1 MGRHSLPDARSAGAR
16 RARSPRRRTV
26 TIAAAVVVSVA
37 AGTGIAAGSGLLS
50 LSETSC
56 DNTPVRLDLVA
67 SPDIAPALRA
77 VADRA
82 RRDHVT
88 SDGRCIDIRVTAREN
103 AEVANTLA
111 TSSVAPDYQIWVPD
125 SDLWVERATGAG
137 DGVALTP
144 AGNVAL
150 SPVALAALPTSAQ
163 ALGWPAKT
171 YTWAALAAATGN
183 TDTVRL
189 GAADPSR
196 SATGLLALS
205 SIAES
210 ERLESERQGGDPRQ
224 TGAGQG
230 GADGKQGADGRTKT
244 EDQEGAGG
252 TRAAA
257 TARLLTQRVSESDSR
272 VLESLARDDAG
283 AGLNDP
289 RSNEAVLLSEQAAF
303 RHNSENGGSAKL
315 DLFYPTD
322 GAPALDYPYS
332 LVNQSALSTD
342 ESRAAMR
349 FMALLSEDSS
359 YRTLAEHG
367 FRVANTPVHDDVLL
381 TAGGRSPQP
390 YTGADARPPS
400 AEAVERALGL
410 WTMSVRSARLTTVV
424 DASGS
429 MEESVPGRGGQS
441 RMDVTKASLLRVLA
455 QFTAEDELGLWEF
468 STRLDGAKD
477 YRKLEKTAPL
487 GEPAKGGGTHRERL
501 SDAFTALKPVPD
513 GDTGLYDTAL
523 ASYREARASYVP
535 GKFNALIILTDG
547 SNKDDDSVSRGKLVE
562 QLKELA
568 DPERP
573 VPLIGVAVGPD
584 ADRKELDAIA
594 RATGGAAYEVSDP
607 ADIQSVILRAIMLS
621 ASESAADAT
630 ADTTAARP

>member
-16 RARSPRRRTV
+16 RALSPRRRTV

-111 TSSVAPDYQIWVPD
+111 TNSVAPDYQIWVPD
-125 SDLWVERATGAG
+125 SDLWVDRAKGSG

-210 ERLESERQGGDPRQ
+210 ELQESQRQGGDRRQ

-230 GADGKQGADGRTKT
+230 ADGKAKT
-244 EDQEGAGG
+244 GGGEGAGG

-272 VLESLARDDAG
+272 VLESLARDGAG
-283 AGLNDP
+283 AGLTDP
-289 RSNEAVLLSEQAAF
+289 RSNEVVLLSEQAAF

-390 YTGADARPPS
+390 YTGEDARPPS
-400 AEAVERALGL
+400 TEAVERALGL

-477 YRKLEKTAPL
+477 YRKLEKTARL

-547 SNKDDDSVSRGKLVE
+547 SNKDDDSVSRGDLVE
-562 QLKELA
+562 QLKKLA

-621 ASESAADAT
+621 ASESAADTT

>member
-1 MGRHSLPDARSAGAR
+1 MGRHSLPDARSAGVR
-16 RARSPRRRTV
+16 RVWPPRRRTV

-56 DNTPVRLDLVA
+56 GNAPVRLDLVA

-103 AEVANTLA
+103 AEVANALA
-111 TSSVAPDYQIWVPD
+111 TATAAPDYQIWVPD
-125 SDLWVERATGAG
+125 SDLWVDRAKNIEDA
-137 DGVALTP
+137 VSLTP

-150 SPVALAALPTSAQ
+150 SPVALAALPASAR
-163 ALGWPAKT
+163 ALGWPTKT
-171 YTWAALAAATGN
+171 YTWAALAAAAGN
-183 TDTVRL
+183 ADTLRL
-189 GAADPSR
+189 GSADPSR

-210 ERLESERQGGDPRQ
+210 ERQESERRGGRPKESERQD
-224 TGAGQG
+224 
-230 GADGKQGADGRTKT
+230 
-244 EDQEGAGG
+244 GAGG

-257 TARLLTQRVSESDSR
+257 LAKLLTQRVSESDTR

-283 AGLNDP
+283 AGLADP
-289 RSNEAVLLSEQAAF
+289 RRNEAVLLSEQAAF
-303 RHNSENGGSAKL
+303 RHNSGTGDSARL
-315 DLFYPTD
+315 ELFYPTD

-332 LVNQSALSTD
+332 LVNQTELSTD

-349 FMALLSEDSS
+349 FMVLLSEDGS

-367 FRVANTPVHDDVLL
+367 FRVANSPVHADVLR

-390 YTGADARPPS
+390 YTGEDARPPS

-410 WTMSVRSARLTTVV
+410 WTMSVRSIRLTTVV

-429 MEESVPGRGGQS
+429 MEEPVPGRGGQS
-441 RMDVTKASLLRVLA
+441 RMDVTKASLLRALA
-455 QFTAEDELGLWEF
+455 QFTAEDEIGLWEF

-477 YRKLEKTAPL
+477 YRKLERTARL
-487 GEPAKGGGTHRERL
+487 GEPARGGGTHRERL
-501 SDAFTALKPVPD
+501 SDAFTALKPVPG
-513 GDTGLYDTAL
+513 GDTGLYDTTL
-523 ASYREARASYVP
+523 AAYQEAQAGYVP
-535 GKFNALIILTDG
+535 GKFNALVILSDG
-547 SNKDDDSVSRGKLVE
+547 SNKDDDGISRGDLVKR
-562 QLKELA
+562 LKKLA
-568 DPERP
+568 DPARP

-584 ADRKELDAIA
+584 ADRKEIDAIA
-594 RATGGAAYEVSDP
+594 RATGGAGYQVSDP

-630 ADTTAARP
+630 GGTTAARP